1 MGAKVDYDF
10 DENWAKE
17 MQQLLADSEQALNE
31 SINHRFKV
39 FASIFALD
47 CNITVLKNYGT
58 MIHSITKWIKMLDE
72 RKTAKLKKDLKAQ
85 YKRVEKGML
94 EEVFPE
100 LKDQVNWLKEN
111 EPEVFEKWLSETK
124 NAKDYLENLKLI

>member
-58 MIHSITKWIKMLDE
+58 TINSITRWIKMLDQN
-72 RKTAKLKKDLKAQ
+72 KLVK
-85 YKRVEKGML
+85 
-94 EEVFPE
+94 
-100 LKDQVNWLKEN
+100 
-111 EPEVFEKWLSETK
+111 LSK
-124 NAKDYLENLKLI
+124 F